1 MLAISADW
9 INPFITAATEV
20 LEKVLGVK
28 PTLSKPYVKQSDE
41 TFFDISG
48 LIGLTGEAVGSIAFS
63 MPKQTALKMVS
74 KFVGEEALGLSTDT
88 RDAIGELTN
97 IIAGRVKK
105 IFYEKN
111 IRMKISV
118 PNVIVGKEHTISS
131 AKDVPTIVIP
141 FDSEL
146 GNFAIQVSL
155 KKASKEG

>member
-1 MLAISADW
+1 MSSISADW
-9 INPFITAATEV
+9 INPFIIATKEV
-20 LEKVLGVK
+20 LVEVLGVE

-41 TFFDISG
+41 PLFDISG

-63 MPKQTALKMVS
+63 LPKQTALKIVS
-74 KFVGEEALGLSTDT
+74 KFIGEEVLGLSADT

-111 IRMKISV
+111 IRIKISV

-131 AKDVPTIVIP
+131 AKNIPTIVIP
-141 FDSEL
+141 FESDM

-155 KKASKEG
+155 KKA

>member
-1 MLAISADW
+1 MSAISADW

-20 LEKVLGVK
+20 LDEILGVK
-28 PTLSKPYVKQSDE
+28 PKLSKPYVKQSDE
-41 TFFDISG
+41 PLFDISG

-63 MPKQTALKMVS
+63 LPKQTALKMVS
-74 KFVGEEALGLSTDT
+74 KFIGEEVLGLSADT

-118 PNVIVGKEHTISS
+118 PNIIVGKEHTISS
-131 AKDVPTIVIP
+131 AKGIPTIVIP
-141 FDSEL
+141 FESEL
-146 GNFAIQVSL
+146 GNFAIQVSI